1 MNTQMAIDRSIM
13 LLKWAFGLTLILIG
27 LDKVLGANIFVEWEK
42 YVSPLAQAVLPI
54 APGTLV
60 LVLGIAEVLVGAM
73 MLYRFTRIAAYV
85 SIAVLAL
92 IVVNLFS
99 LGMYDIAARDVL
111 LAFSLLILIWLLD
124 ARRV

>member
-1 MNTQMAIDRSIM
+1 MQTQMAIDRSVM

-27 LDKVLGANIFVEWEK
+27 LDKVLGTNIIVEWAK
-42 YVSPLAQAVLPI
+42 YVGPLAQAVLPI
-54 APGTLV
+54 APATLV
-60 LVLGIAEVLVGAM
+60 LVLGAAEIVVGIM
-73 MLYRFTRIAAYV
+73 MLTRWTQIAAYI

-111 LAFSLLILIWLLD
+111 LALSLLVLTWLIG
-124 ARRV
+124 ARRA